1 MHKKSYSE
9 ELGCYFLFKKIKNK
23 NMKCLQEII
32 QKCIGRNNFSYLYFN
47 LQNNLYV
54 ALNSMLVFHDK

>member
-1 MHKKSYSE
+1 
-9 ELGCYFLFKKIKNK
+9 
-23 NMKCLQEII
+23 MKCLQEII